1 MNNFRLTAA
10 ESHELAT
17 RVSAL
22 GAKQVLLILR
32 QIQEQSLA
40 LSINNGEC
48 LDERVLRTKAKTG
61 TATKID
67 HAVYNNHLWHH

>member
-32 QIQEQSLA
+32 QLQDQSLA
-40 LSINNGEC
+40 LSINNGGC
-48 LDERVLRTKAKTG
+48 FNERALRTQTETG
-61 TATKID
+61 ATNKGDYAI
-67 HAVYNNHLWHH
+67 YNNHAWPH

>member
-32 QIQEQSLA
+32 QIQDQSLA
-40 LSINNGEC
+40 LSTNNGGC
-48 LDERVLRTKAKTG
+48 FNERALRTQTETGAKTKG
-61 TATKID
+61 D
-67 HAVYNNHLWHH
+67 HAIHNNQPWPH

>member
-1 MNNFRLTAA
+1 MNNHHLSAA

-32 QIQEQSLA
+32 QIQDQSLDSSMKNRG
-40 LSINNGEC
+40 LIY
-48 LDERVLRTKAKTG
+48 ERALRTKTEAGSTAKIG
-61 TATKID
+61 HALLD
-67 HAVYNNHLWHH
+67 HHTRPH

>member
-1 MNNFRLTAA
+1 MSNCRLTAA

-32 QIQEQSLA
+32 QIQDQSLDSSMKNRGPIYERA
-40 LSINNGEC
+40 L
-48 LDERVLRTKAKTG
+48 RAKAET
-61 TATKID
+61 TATAKIG
-67 HAVYNNHLWHH
+67 HAVLDHHTWPH